1 MALTDS
7 SQSLVPLN
15 HIHVDLHVKLP
26 DNHAGLMGIDKDKA
40 ASSHAF
46 FVCAFLCFFFLIM
59 EIELLSE
66 QHDIK

>member
-7 SQSLVPLN
+7 SWSLVLLN

-26 DNHAGLMGIDKDKA
+26 DNLAGLMGIDKDKA
-40 ASSHAF
+40 ASS
-46 FVCAFLCFFFLIM
+46 CTFLCVFFCGFFPIM

>member
-7 SQSLVPLN
+7 SWPLVPLN

-26 DNHAGLMGIDKDKA
+26 DNLAGLMGIDKDKA
-40 ASSHAF
+40 ASSRAF
-46 FVCAFLCFFFLIM
+46 FCVFFCGFFFPIM